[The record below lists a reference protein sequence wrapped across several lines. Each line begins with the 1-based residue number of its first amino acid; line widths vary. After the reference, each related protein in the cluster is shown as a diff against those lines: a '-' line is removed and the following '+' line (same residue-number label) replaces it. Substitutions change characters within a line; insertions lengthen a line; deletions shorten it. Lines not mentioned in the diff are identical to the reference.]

1 MEKNCQLNGRVN
13 GMKNIKVEDITHNQ
27 ASQKKSPLN
36 PFVHRLPL
44 CTLYDNFKMIFMSI
58 FVLPIRIFVIITV
71 LLVGYVLTQIGLYG
85 LSKEDLTSKPLQG
98 WRRRIRWCLGFLGRM
113 MMRCYAFHWVKIKG
127 RLASRSE
134 APIIV
139 VGPHSSFMD
148 AITIFWSNVPG
159 LVNRIEDLQLPFFG
173 KYITFTQPVSICR
186 EDSKSRKNSILEIKR
201 RATSKEDWP
210 QLIIFPEGTCTNRS
224 CLITFKQGAFYPG
237 VPVQPLVIRFPN
249 KMDSITWTWDGPGA
263 ARMIWTTLCQFHN
276 YCELE
281 YLPVYYPS
289 NEEIA
294 DPSLCQKCS
303 KSYGRWGQAIKA
315 IRDAFH
321 KETFVI
327 KVTRNSPLVYFNK
340 YNEYFE
346 IYFGMLLYR
355 NITVEEVEEVLNHY
369 SKMARTKGKM
379 TLFDLSLHLG
389 VAHSDPSLQVLFD
402 TFDKEGYGVV
412 SFKDYL
418 TTHYAISKEV
428 SSSENM
434 NLLLKL
440 LDKNED
446 GKIFMESFIH
456 TLSLSLRMTEAASVN
471 IFCDIDADSKGFVS
485 PDDCRKYFAQRP
497 EYLKLLQYNN
507 GSKNVTRFSPSFC
520 NGLHKKYENEEK
532 LTKYFD
538 KPVAENK
545 LKAVENDFK
554 ARGKRKMN
562 TFVIESPLDI
572 ELKGPKYKG
581 SDHTI

>member
-27 ASQKKSPLN
+27 ASQKKSTLN

-85 LSKEDLTSKPLQG
+85 LSKEDVTSKPLQG

-294 DPSLCQKCS
+294 DPFLYARNVRKVMADAMGVPVLDYTFEDCRIMHKAKLCNLPIETGLIEYQKLKKSL
-303 KSYGRWGQAIKA
+303 G
-315 IRDAFH
+315 
-321 KETFVI
+321 
-327 KVTRNSPLVYFNK
+327 
-340 YNEYFE
+340 
-346 IYFGMLLYR
+346 

-379 TLFDLSLHLG
+379 TLYDLSLYLG
-389 VAHSDPSLQVLFD
+389 VAPSDPSLQVLFD

-520 NGLHKKYENEEK
+520 NGLHKKYENE
-532 LTKYFD
+532 L
-538 KPVAENK
+538 
-545 LKAVENDFK
+545 
-554 ARGKRKMN
+554 
-562 TFVIESPLDI
+562 
-572 ELKGPKYKG
+572 
-581 SDHTI
+581 